1 MKERLKNPEIMQAIY
16 HELGHLYL
24 VLLFNADFEILKFV
38 ADKEYLSEVE
48 KEKGWRAHLT
58 FNFKY
63 LHNMNSPDVSDKF
76 VCICMA
82 GLCNQNLYYIDEN
95 EFGKKIEE
103 FLVPPFENM
112 NRSGGIPDYQI
123 AQPYI
128 ANNGKLL
135 KKHELEYIREI
146 LAFNFS
152 YLSRKKVWE
161 SIEEFAKIILQKE
174 IMILE
179 EKEILEITKKI
190 ELDSYLEKNRADIL
204 KSRYPII

>member
-1 MKERLKNPEIMQAIY
+1 MEERLRNPEIMQAIY

-24 VLLFNADFEILKFV
+24 ALLFNADFEVSKFV
-38 ADKEYLSEVE
+38 ADKEYLSDME

-63 LHNMNSPDVSDKF
+63 LHNMNSLDVTDKF

-82 GLCNQNLYYIDEN
+82 GLCNQNLYYTN
-95 EFGKKIEE
+95 KKEFKKKIEE
-103 FLVPPFENM
+103 FLMPPFEKM

-135 KKHELEYIREI
+135 KKNDLNYIREI

-161 SIEEFAKIILQKE
+161 SIEEFAKIILQKK
-174 IMILE
+174 IMVLE
-179 EKEILEITKKI
+179 EKEILEIIKKI